1 MTKQLMVTNNT
12 VNQRNTYREIHTK
25 CETNYEIIMQH
36 NFTKLHDAR
45 ENEGKNRKT
54 CNVQSAIRLQNKNS
68 KTVHNYILK
77 NTPKRF
83 YMKYKKHAHSIQII
97 FNGFILK
104 SHSV

>member
-1 MTKQLMVTNNT
+1 MATANHDTIFKIQMHMTKQLMVINNT

-68 KTVHNYILK
+68 KDVHNYILK
-77 NTPKRF
+77 NTPKNV
-83 YMKYKKHAHSIQII
+83 YI
-97 FNGFILK
+97 
-104 SHSV
+104 